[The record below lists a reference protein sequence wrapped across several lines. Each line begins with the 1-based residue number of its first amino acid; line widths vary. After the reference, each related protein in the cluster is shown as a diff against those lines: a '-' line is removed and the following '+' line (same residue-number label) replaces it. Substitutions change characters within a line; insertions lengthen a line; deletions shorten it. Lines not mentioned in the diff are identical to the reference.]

1 MTVVTV
7 VTVVTMVTVVT
18 EVTIVTLVTL
28 VTVVTKN
35 YVTIVFF
42 CFFCFFKALALWADA
57 FYKSKCP
64 SVCVSV
70 RVLVCSC
77 FEVPFKRLFAPTS
90 RSRMF
95 KIFRDSASLG
105 KSIGKKWSQI

>member
-7 VTVVTMVTVVT
+7 VTVVTMVTAVT

-28 VTVVTKN
+28 VTAVTKN
-35 YVTIVFF
+35 YVTIVFVFF
-42 CFFCFFKALALWADA
+42 CFFFKALALWADG

-70 RVLVCSC
+70 RVLVCSF
-77 FEVPFKRLFAPTS
+77 FEVPFTRLFAPTS
-90 RSRMF
+90 
-95 KIFRDSASLG
+95 
-105 KSIGKKWSQI
+105 